1 MPVARHIFPFNPSK
15 NSWPGSFPIQT
26 TPYSYFNM
34 TSTPPAY
41 ATESSPP
48 SYEEVVK
55 KLDSLVG
62 ADPTPEKVLDVA
74 KKLSKQDLSTL
85 VENHDSHPPLK
96 TDKEKYDFSIGSAKT
111 ASSDEASKYIQPAA
125 SSASRAA
132 KEINATFQQLQ
143 LKIVQIDSIHQSG
156 FSKPLQDI
164 QTVALLYL
172 SFAFRF

>member
-1 MPVARHIFPFNPSK
+1 
-15 NSWPGSFPIQT
+15 
-26 TPYSYFNM
+26 M

-41 ATESSPP
+41 STEASPP

-55 KLDSLVG
+55 KLDNLVG
-62 ADPTPEKVLDVA
+62 PNPTPEKVLDVA

-96 TDKEKYDFSIGSAKT
+96 TDNEKHKFAIGSSKT
-111 ASSDEASKYIQPAA
+111 ASSGEASKYIQPAA

-132 KEINATFQQLQ
+132 KEISATFQQLQ
-143 LKIVQIDSIHQSG
+143 LKIAQIDSIHQSG

-164 QTVALLYL
+164 QTVCFLLL
-172 SFAFRF
+172 NFLFAPRLTCYRRIKASWEIVVS